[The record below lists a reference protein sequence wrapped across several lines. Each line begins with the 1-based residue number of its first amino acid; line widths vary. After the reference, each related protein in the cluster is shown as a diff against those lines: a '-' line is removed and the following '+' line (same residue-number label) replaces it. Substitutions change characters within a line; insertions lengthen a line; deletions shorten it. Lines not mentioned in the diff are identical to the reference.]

1 MRMLEEAYLS
11 GGASLEEAVVI
22 KEIQT
27 SGFYPKYFYLNS
39 YDRLDMTQVTLP
51 CYDQKFRLFLS
62 CGLKKSFEV
71 EKSNGV
77 GTVHLQYLRP

>member
-1 MRMLEEAYLS
+1 MGMLEEAYLS

-22 KEIQT
+22 KEIQI

-51 CYDQKFRLFLS
+51 CYDRSSGCFYLVDS
-62 CGLKKSFEV
+62 KS
-71 EKSNGV
+71 
-77 GTVHLQYLRP
+77 HLR